1 MCYHCCPNYVIL
13 STYNSVILSTY
24 NSVILSTYNSVILR
38 SPYNSVILRS
48 TYNSVI
54 LSTAGAKDLDSS
66 VAPLP
71 QNDDV
76 TRCASLFLWS
86 SS

>member
-1 MCYHCCPNYVIL
+1 MCKFISLVVIL
-13 STYNSVILSTY
+13 SAALSVILSAAL
-24 NSVILSTYNSVILR
+24 SVILSAS
-38 SPYNSVILRS
+38 
-48 TYNSVI
+48 
-54 LSTAGAKDLDSS
+54 GAKDLDSS

-76 TRCASLFLWS
+76 TRCASFFLWS